1 MFDGWLLVARH
12 RLGIRERGFGA
23 RGLACN
29 FSWLE
34 LNIPLQRHILALL
47 PALDERSETAM
58 IDVKIPFSEAYVVLE
73 KSNQEAKPGERVAI
87 T

>member
-1 MFDGWLLVARH
+1 
-12 RLGIRERGFGA
+12 
-23 RGLACN
+23 
-29 FSWLE
+29 
-34 LNIPLQRHILALL
+34 LL